1 MKDGLKHILKRKE
14 EKMNIPETVKND
26 AELFECISL
35 EEERQENNLEM
46 IASESIQP
54 SATLAITGGI
64 FNNKTAV
71 GLPAKQRLKGSQ
83 YAAKLER
90 LAADR
95 ACRVFGADHANML
108 PYSGS
113 MANYCA
119 YSAVLSF
126 GDRVLSMNP
135 VAGAHQ
141 THGAPANVSSKMYE
155 FEYFGLNKDTLL
167 IDYEEAEKKAKEF
180 KPKLIVVGSA
190 AYSRNIDFER
200 LANIAHSNGALLM
213 CDIAHFS
220 GLIAA
225 GVSPSP
231 VPYADIVTASTTK
244 TMCGPHSGFIMCKA
258 ALADAV
264 DKSVYPGNVASLHL
278 QTIAAMTYALG
289 ASQTPE
295 FKALMERVIEN
306 SKYFCEALKSRGFG
320 IITGG
325 TDCHMFVA
333 DLRPFGAD
341 CEKIADIFE
350 QIGIT
355 VNTKG
360 IPFDDFPA
368 PRGLRAGTTVLTQ
381 RGFDFAAL
389 DEVADIWL
397 DIVKNPDDES
407 VIASAKARVLD
418 LAKRF
423 PIPEIYK

>member
-1 MKDGLKHILKRKE
+1 MNVYEMIKKDEALC
-14 EKMNIPETVKND
+14 
-26 AELFECISL
+26 ECLRL
-35 EEERQENNLEM
+35 EEQRQENNLEM

-54 SATLAITGGI
+54 SATLAVAGSI

-71 GLPAKQRLKGSQ
+71 GLPHKQRLKGSQ
-83 YAAKLER
+83 FAAALEELAAK
-90 LAADR
+90 R
-95 ACRVFGADHANML
+95 ACEVFGADHANML

-119 YSAVLSF
+119 YSAVLAL

-135 VAGAHQ
+135 SAGAHQ
-141 THGAPANVSSKMYE
+141 THGAAANVSSKMYQ
-155 FEYFGLNKDTLL
+155 FEYFGLDPETLL
-167 IDYEEAEKKAKEF
+167 IDYEEAERKTREF
-180 KPKLIVVGSA
+180 KPKLMVVGSA
-190 AYSRNIDFER
+190 AYSRNIDFKR
-200 LANIAHSNGALLM
+200 LADIAHENGAYLM

-225 GVSPSP
+225 GASPSP

-258 ALADAV
+258 ELADAI

-278 QTIAAMTYALG
+278 QTIAAMTYAIG
-289 ASQTPE
+289 ASRTDE
-295 FKALMERVIEN
+295 FKALMANVVKN
-306 SKYFCEALKSRGFG
+306 AQYFCEALKQRGFG
-320 IITGG
+320 IVTGG

-341 CEKIADIFE
+341 CEQIADIFE

-360 IPFDDFPA
+360 IPFDDSVK

-397 DIVKNPDDES
+397 QVVRSPEDEQ
-407 VIASAKARVLD
+407 VIADAKAHVID
-418 LAKRF
+418 LCERF
-423 PIPEIYK
+423 PIPKMYK

>member
-1 MKDGLKHILKRKE
+1 MSLHEIIKKDEALY
-14 EKMNIPETVKND
+14 
-26 AELFECISL
+26 ECLAL
-35 EEERQENNLEM
+35 EEQRQENNLEM

-54 SATLAITGGI
+54 SATLAIAGSI

-83 YAAKLER
+83 YAAKLEL
-90 LAADR
+90 LAAKR
-95 ACRVFGADHANML
+95 ACEVFGADHANML

-119 YSAVLSF
+119 YSAVLAL

-141 THGAPANVSSKMYE
+141 THGAAANMSSKMYE
-155 FEYFGLNKDTLL
+155 FEYFGLDPETLL
-167 IDYEEAEKKAKEF
+167 IDYEEAERKTREF
-180 KPKLIVVGSA
+180 KPKLMVVGSA
-190 AYSRNIDFER
+190 AYSRDIDFER
-200 LANIAHSNGALLM
+200 LAKIAHENGAYLM

-244 TMCGPHSGFIMCKA
+244 TMCGPHSGFIMCKKE
-258 ALADAV
+258 LAEAV

-278 QTIAAMTYALG
+278 QTIAAMTYAIG
-289 ASQTPE
+289 ASQTDE
-295 FKALMERVIEN
+295 FKALMGNIIRN
-306 SKYFCEALKSRGFG
+306 AQYFCEALKQRGFG
-320 IITGG
+320 IVTGG

-333 DLRPFGAD
+333 DLRPFGVD
-341 CEKIADIFE
+341 YEQIADVFE

-360 IPFDDFPA
+360 IPFDDSVK

-397 DIVKNPDDES
+397 QVVQAPEDEA
-407 VIASAKARVLD
+407 VLAEAKAHVLD
-418 LAKRF
+418 LCERF
-423 PIPEIYK
+423 PIPKMYK

>member
-1 MKDGLKHILKRKE
+1 MKVQELI
-14 EKMNIPETVKND
+14 KND
-26 AELFECISL
+26 AALCECLSL
-35 EEERQENNLEM
+35 EEARQENNLEM

-54 SATLAITGGI
+54 AATLAVAGSI

-83 YAAKLER
+83 FAARLEL
-90 LAADR
+90 LAAQR
-95 ACRVFGADHANML
+95 ACEVFGADHANML

-119 YSAVLSF
+119 YSAVLSM

-141 THGAPANVSSKMYE
+141 THGAAANVSSKMYQ
-155 FEYFGLNKDTLL
+155 FEYFGLNPDTLL
-167 IDYEEAEKKAKEF
+167 IDYDEAERKTKEF

-190 AYSRNIDFER
+190 AYSRDIDFKR
-200 LANIAHSNGALLM
+200 LADIAHANGAYLM

-244 TMCGPHSGFIMCKA
+244 TMCGPHSGFIMCKSH
-258 ALADAV
+258 LADAV

-278 QTIAAMTYALG
+278 QTIAAMTYAIG
-289 ASQTPE
+289 ASQTEE
-295 FKALMERVIEN
+295 FRILMGNVIKN
-306 SKYFCEALKSRGFG
+306 AQYFCEALKKRGFG
-320 IITGG
+320 IVTGG

-333 DLRPFGAD
+333 DLRPFEVD
-341 CEKIADIFE
+341 CELIADVFE
-350 QIGIT
+350 EIGIT

-360 IPFDDFPA
+360 IPFDDSVK

-397 DIVKNPDDES
+397 EVVKTPTDEA
-407 VIASAKARVLD
+407 VIASAKAHVLD
-418 LAKRF
+418 LCERF
-423 PIPEIYK
+423 PIPEMYK

>member
-1 MKDGLKHILKRKE
+1 MWKNE
-14 EKMNIPETVKND
+14 VKATD
-26 AELFECISL
+26 RELYECLML
-35 EEERQENNLEM
+35 ENARQEENLEM

-54 SATLAITGGI
+54 SAALALAGSI

-71 GLPAKQRLKGSQ
+71 GLPNKQRLKGSMHV
-83 YAAKLER
+83 ATLEK
-90 LAADR
+90 LAARR
-95 ACRVFGADHANML
+95 ACEVFGADHANML

-119 YSAVLSF
+119 YSAVLTL
-126 GDRVLSMNP
+126 GDRVLSMDP
-135 VAGAHQ
+135 SAGAHQ
-141 THGAPANVSSKMYE
+141 THGAPANSSSKMYK
-155 FEYFGLNKDTLL
+155 FEYFGLDRDTLL
-167 IDYEEAEKKAKEF
+167 IDYDAAERKMKEF
-180 KPKLIVVGSA
+180 RPKLMVVGSA

-200 LANIAHSNGALLM
+200 LARIAHENGAYLM

-244 TMCGPHSGFIMCKA
+244 TMCGPHTGFIMCKKE
-258 ALADAV
+258 LAEAI

-278 QTIAAMTYALG
+278 QTIAAMTYAIS
-289 ASQTPE
+289 ASQKPE
-295 FKALMERVIEN
+295 FKALMQRVVEN
-306 SKYFCEALKSRGFG
+306 SKYFCEALKARGFD
-320 IITGG
+320 IVAGG

-333 DLRPFGAD
+333 DLRPFNAD

-350 QIGIT
+350 KIGIT
-355 VNTKG
+355 VNTKA
-360 IPFDDFPA
+360 IPYDDSKS

-397 DIVKNPDDES
+397 DIVKAPDDED
-407 VIASAKARVLD
+407 VIADCHRRVLA
-418 LAKRF
+418 LSKKF
-423 PIPEIYK
+423 PIPDIYK

>member
-1 MKDGLKHILKRKE
+1 M
-14 EKMNIPETVKND
+14 D
-26 AELFECISL
+26 AIKSDAALFECLSL
-35 EEERQENNLEM
+35 EENRQENNLEM

-54 SATLAITGGI
+54 SATLAIAGSI

-83 YAAKLER
+83 YAAKLEL
-90 LAADR
+90 LAAQR
-95 ACRVFGADHANML
+95 ACEVFGADHANML

-119 YSAVLSF
+119 YSAVLSL
-126 GDRVLSMNP
+126 GDKVLSMNP
-135 VAGAHQ
+135 AAGAHQ
-141 THGAPANVSSKMYE
+141 THGAAANVSSKMYE
-155 FEYFGLNKDTLL
+155 FEYFGLDPETLL
-167 IDYEEAEKKAKEF
+167 INYDEAERKMKEF
-180 KPKLIVVGSA
+180 KPKLMVVGSA

-200 LANIAHSNGALLM
+200 LADIAHSNGAYLM

-244 TMCGPHSGFIMCKA
+244 TMCGPHSGFIMCKKE
-258 ALADAV
+258 LADAV

-278 QTIAAMTYALG
+278 QTIAAMTYAIG
-289 ASQTPE
+289 ASQTDE
-295 FKALMERVIEN
+295 FRSLMENIIRN
-306 SKYFCEALKSRGFG
+306 AQYFCEALKLRGFD
-320 IITGG
+320 IVTGG

-333 DLRPFGAD
+333 DLRPFNAD
-341 CEKIADIFE
+341 CEKIADVFE

-360 IPFDDFPA
+360 IPFDDSVK

-381 RGFDFAAL
+381 RGFDLAAL

-397 DIVKNPDDES
+397 EVVKAPDDEAVLS
-407 VIASAKARVLD
+407 AAKAHVLD
-418 LAKRF
+418 LCERF
-423 PIPEIYK
+423 PIPKMYK